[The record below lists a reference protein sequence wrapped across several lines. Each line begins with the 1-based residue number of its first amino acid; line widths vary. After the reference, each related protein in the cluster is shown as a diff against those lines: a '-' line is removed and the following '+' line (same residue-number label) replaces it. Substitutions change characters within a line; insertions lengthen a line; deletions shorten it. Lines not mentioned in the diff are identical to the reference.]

1 MNALKTKEY
10 YFCVTMNQKPKK
22 KKWIE
27 KKENKKEKQN

>member
-22 KKWIE
+22 KWIE

>member
-1 MNALKTKEY
+1 MRWKQKSIIFVWRWTK
-10 YFCVTMNQKPKK
+10 NQKK